1 MKKLLFLALFVLS
14 STAFSQDLFSE
25 RIRKLDSRKRSV
37 YLESGIFHN
46 GGEKRPSSLK
56 GIRHSFSKS
65 QGYERV
71 VVDFTTAKLPRVYGH
86 VSSKD
91 KKLYLDLF
99 DTDMTGTV
107 SSFGNT
113 KFVKAINFFPITE
126 DSLSVEIIFKENVSV
141 DVFYLTSPAR
151 LVVDIKK

>member
-1 MKKLLFLALFVLS
+1 MKNLFFVTLIFLS
-14 STAFSQDLFSE
+14 FSVLSQDLFNE
-25 RIRKLDSRKRSV
+25 RIRKLDGRKKSI
-37 YLESGIFHN
+37 YLSSGIFHN

-56 GIRHSFSKS
+56 GVRHSYSSK

-71 VVDFTTAKLPRVYGH
+71 VVDFTTNKLPRIYGH
-86 VSSKD
+86 ISSKD

-99 DTDMTGTV
+99 DTDILESV

-113 KFVKAINFFPITE
+113 KYVKALNFFPITE
-126 DSLSVEIIFKENVSV
+126 ESLSVEIIFKDAVSV
-141 DVFYLTSPAR
+141 DVFYLSNPAR

>member
-1 MKKLLFLALFVLS
+1 MKKLFIIALFLFS
-14 STAFSQDLFSE
+14 SVSHSQNLFSE
-25 RIRKLDSRKRSV
+25 RIRKLDARKRSV

-56 GIRHSFSKS
+56 GIRHSFSDK
-65 QGYERV
+65 QGFERV
-71 VVDFTTAKLPRVYGH
+71 VADFTTDKLPRIYGH
-86 VSSKD
+86 ISSKD

-99 DTDMTGTV
+99 DTDMTGTI

-113 KFVKAINFFPITE
+113 KYVKAINFFPITE
-126 DSLSVEIIFKENVSV
+126 DSLSVEIVFKENVTV

-151 LVVDIKK
+151 LVIDIKK